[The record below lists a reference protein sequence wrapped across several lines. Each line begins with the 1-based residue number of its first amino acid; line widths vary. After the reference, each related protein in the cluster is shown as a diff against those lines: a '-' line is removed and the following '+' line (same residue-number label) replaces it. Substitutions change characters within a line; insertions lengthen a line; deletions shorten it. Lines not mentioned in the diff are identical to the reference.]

1 MKLRFVFAL
10 LVLFCTTSLFAQG
23 YKDGVEYYKVNQF
36 EKAKILL
43 NRNLNNADTDKAL
56 AYYYLG
62 QVAMA
67 EGNVAEAKA
76 CFDKGIAANPENG
89 YNYVGL
95 GAIALKNKDVKGA
108 ENFFKTAKSKAKK
121 DAVLLVE
128 IARAYVAADPVAYAK
143 QIADNIKAAKK
154 VNKRHPAPFI
164 LEGDMLAAEKKWGD
178 AAGYYE
184 MAESFDPN
192 CTEAYVKYANTYF
205 NVDPRVAISKLES
218 LVAANPNS
226 ALAQRELAEKLY
238 ENDEWT
244 RAAQVY
250 GEYIKNPNS
259 FKEDEE
265 RYAVLLYFGEKYQQS
280 YDLAQKILS
289 ENPKAFLMKRIV
301 FLNKAAMKQYEEAYA
316 LAGNFFGSTDPKNKY
331 SSNDYTTYAEVL
343 LNVGKKEEHYA
354 ALVKAYEINPEK
366 TDILKDISSAY
377 ADDKEYVKSAE
388 YYQKYVDVVDEST
401 NDLFVLAGK
410 YQTVVA
416 TTTDS
421 IAKADAFEKGIKYI
435 DIVLER
441 VPDDYRIMQRKAR
454 IEMVY
459 DGVTSFKGGRA
470 LDSYKALLALLDKDP
485 ENITNHADAYMEIY
499 NYLGGYALQNGNKEE
514 AKAWYLKF
522 LELDPNNTDLRNFIE
537 KLK

>member
-289 ENPKAFLMKRIV
+289 ENPNAFLMKRIV
-301 FLNKAAMKQYEEAYA
+301 FLNKAAMKQY
-316 LAGNFFGSTDPKNKY
+316 
-331 SSNDYTTYAEVL
+331 
-343 LNVGKKEEHYA
+343 
-354 ALVKAYEINPEK
+354 
-366 TDILKDISSAY
+366 
-377 ADDKEYVKSAE
+377 
-388 YYQKYVDVVDEST
+388 
-401 NDLFVLAGK
+401 
-410 YQTVVA
+410 
-416 TTTDS
+416 
-421 IAKADAFEKGIKYI
+421 
-435 DIVLER
+435 
-441 VPDDYRIMQRKAR
+441 
-454 IEMVY
+454 
-459 DGVTSFKGGRA
+459 
-470 LDSYKALLALLDKDP
+470 
-485 ENITNHADAYMEIY
+485 
-499 NYLGGYALQNGNKEE
+499 
-514 AKAWYLKF
+514 
-522 LELDPNNTDLRNFIE
+522 
-537 KLK
+537 

>member
-184 MAESFDPN
+184 MAESFDSN

-289 ENPKAFLMKRIV
+289 ENPNAFLMKRIV

-435 DIVLER
+435 DIVLEL
-441 VPDDYRIMQRKAR
+441 VPDNYRIMQRKAR

>member
-43 NRNLNNADTDKAL
+43 NRNLNNADTDKAQ

-62 QVAMA
+62 QVALA

-76 CFDKGIAANPENG
+76 CFDKGIAANPEDG

-108 ENFFKTAKSKAKK
+108 ENFFKTAKSKVKK

-289 ENPKAFLMKRIV
+289 ENPNAFLMKRIV

-343 LNVGKKEEHYA
+343 LNVGKNEEHYA
-354 ALVKAYEINPEK
+354 ALIKAYEINPEK
-366 TDILKDISSAY
+366 TDILKLDPFAKMGKPARIAGYFGGRDGYIKAVKELENAIY
-377 ADDKEYVKSAE
+377 ADE
-388 YYQKYVDVVDEST
+388 
-401 NDLFVLAGK
+401 AG
-410 YQTVVA
+410 
-416 TTTDS
+416 
-421 IAKADAFEKGIKYI
+421 
-435 DIVLER
+435 
-441 VPDDYRIMQRKAR
+441 
-454 IEMVY
+454 
-459 DGVTSFKGGRA
+459 
-470 LDSYKALLALLDKDP
+470 
-485 ENITNHADAYMEIY
+485 
-499 NYLGGYALQNGNKEE
+499 
-514 AKAWYLKF
+514 
-522 LELDPNNTDLRNFIE
+522 
-537 KLK
+537 

>member
-289 ENPKAFLMKRIV
+289 ENPNAFLMKRIV

-343 LNVGKKEEHYA
+343 LNVGKNEEHYA
-354 ALVKAYEINPEK
+354 ALIKAYEINPEK

-522 LELDPNNTDLRNFIE
+522 L
-537 KLK
+537 